1 MLHFDSLGYKNWASE
16 IRHIL
21 SVNGFWYVWENQ
33 GVQNEK
39 AFMRIFEQRIKD
51 QFLQIW
57 KTQISSN
64 SKLSFYAGVKFYH
77 CLESYLD
84 ILKISKFRNALSSFR
99 VSCHV
104 LEIEKGRHMGVERE
118 NRKCPFCPQYLEDEY
133 HFILICKKYDDLRRK
148 YLQFKYF
155 VPPNFHKF
163 IILMSSKNKSVIRDV
178 ALYIYHAIVRRST
191 LL

>member
-1 MLHFDSLGYKNWASE
+1 MTQDRYVRKCYNMLLHFDSLGYKNWASE

-21 SVNGFWYVWENQ
+21 AVNGFWYVWEDQ

-57 KTQISSN
+57 KTQISSY
-64 SKLSFYAGVKFYH
+64 SKLSFYAGVKLYH

-104 LEIEKGRHMGVERE
+104 LEIEKGRHRGVERE
-118 NRKCPFCPQYLEDEY
+118 TRKCPFCHQNVEDEY
-133 HFILICKKYDDLRRK
+133 HFILTCKT
-148 YLQFKYF
+148 
-155 VPPNFHKF
+155 
-163 IILMSSKNKSVIRDV
+163 I
-178 ALYIYHAIVRRST
+178 
-191 LL
+191 